1 MLSITAVSHSFNGA
15 PAITDVSLTVQPGEI
30 VAIVGPSG
38 CGKSTLLRIA
48 ASLLSPDAGEVHTTG
63 ARLGYIF
70 QEPALLPW
78 LRVRDNATLLADAAS
93 DAPFVESLLARAG
106 LTEHRDKWP
115 HELSGGMKMRLS
127 LVRTMA
133 ARPSV
138 VLADEPFGALDQITR
153 HHLHDELLALHSTQP
168 FAMVLVTHAI
178 DEAVYLADRVLTMS
192 PAPGRIRATTTVPLA
207 RPRHTG
213 LRYDANFAAVC
224 GKAAAS
230 LTAAGA

>member
-1 MLSITAVSHSFNGA
+1 MLSITAVSHAFNGV
-15 PAITDVSLTVQPGEI
+15 PAIADVSLTAQAGEI
-30 VAIVGPSG
+30 VSIVGPSG

-48 ASLLSPDAGEVHTTG
+48 ASLLSPDAGEVHTTD

-78 LRVRDNATLLADAAS
+78 LRVRDNATLLADVS
-93 DAPFVESLLARAG
+93 RDAPFVESLLERAG
-106 LTEHRDKWP
+106 LAEHRDKWP

-133 ARPSV
+133 ARPNV

-153 HHLHDELLALHSTQP
+153 HHLHDELLALHAAQP
-168 FAMVLVTHAI
+168 FAIVLVTHAI

-192 PAPGRIRATTTVPLA
+192 TAPGRITATTTVPFA
-207 RPRHTG
+207 RPRHAG

-224 GKAAAS
+224 GNVAAS
-230 LTAAGA
+230 LTAVGA

>member
-1 MLSITAVSHSFNGA
+1 MLSISSVSQSFSGIS
-15 PAITDVSLTVQPGEI
+15 AIANVSLSVDAGEI

-48 ASLLSPDAGEVHTTG
+48 ASLLSPDSGEVSMSG

-78 LRVRDNATLLADAAS
+78 LRVRDNAALLADNAR
-93 DAPFVESLLARAG
+93 DEQFVESLLERAG
-106 LTEHRDKWP
+106 LAEHSHKWP

-153 HHLHDELLALHSTQP
+153 HHLHDELLALHSVQP

-192 PAPGRIRATTTVPLA
+192 PAPGRITATTSVPFV
-207 RPRHTG
+207 RPRHAG
-213 LRYDANFAAVC
+213 LRYDADFAAVC
-224 GKAAAS
+224 GTVSAR
-230 LTAAGA
+230 LTAVGA

>member
-15 PAITDVSLTVQPGEI
+15 PAIADVSLTVQPGEI
-30 VAIVGPSG
+30 VAVVGPSG

-48 ASLLSPDAGEVHTTG
+48 ASLLSPDVGDVHTSG

-78 LRVRDNATLLADAAS
+78 LRVRDNATLLADAPS
-93 DAPFVESLLARAG
+93 DAPFVDSLLERAG
-106 LTEHRDKWP
+106 LAEHRDKWP

-138 VLADEPFGALDQITR
+138 LLADEPFGALDQITR
-153 HHLHDELLALHSTQP
+153 HQLHDELLALHSTQP

-192 PAPGRIRATTTVPLA
+192 PAPGRITATTTVPFA
-207 RPRHTG
+207 RPRHAG

-224 GKAAAS
+224 GKVAAS